1 MLSKLYYDNILSV
14 KMKSGRS
21 IDGFRNAK
29 TSNFFVDII
38 MDMYA
43 NKDVSS
49 LIKDLSLDEKN

>member
-1 MLSKLYYDNILSV
+1 
-14 KMKSGRS
+14 MKSGRS

-29 TSNFFVDII
+29 ISNFFVDII

-49 LIKDLSLDEKN
+49 SIKDLSLDEKN